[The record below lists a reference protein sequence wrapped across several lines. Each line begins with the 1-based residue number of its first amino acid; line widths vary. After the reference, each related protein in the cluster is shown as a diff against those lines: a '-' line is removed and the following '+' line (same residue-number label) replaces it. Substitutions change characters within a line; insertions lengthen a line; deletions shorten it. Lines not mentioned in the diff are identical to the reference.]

1 MDPEHDKILWTAI
14 SATLKKLRQRPEHA
28 KTPWHQL
35 EVEALIAACNGGN
48 GTQRVPALIVLADI
62 DTLRSG
68 LHANSICETDDGTP
82 LPVEVVRRLACDA
95 DIIPVIL
102 NSKGKPSPSDAPNG
116 WRHPPNARRWR
127 RCTGPA

>member
-1 MDPEHDKILWTAI
+1 MDRGVRRAENCAGAP
-14 SATLKKLRQRPEHA
+14 STLRPRG
-28 KTPWHQL
+28 TSC
-35 EVEALIAACNGGN
+35 EVEALIAACNGGD

-95 DIIPVIL
+95 EIIPVVL
-102 NSKGKPSPSDAPNG
+102 NSKRRSARRRTRRNG
-116 WRHPPNARRWR
+116 WRHPPNAPR
-127 RCTGPA
+127 